1 MSRELDTKR
10 KKTSGSK
17 SSGSRTGGSRASEE
31 RSYGER
37 SSSQRTSSQ
46 RSSDQRSSSQR
57 TSGHRTSDQRTA
69 GHRTDQRTA
78 SHRTDQRTSGHRTS
92 DQYSY
97 SQRTSAEKNS
107 GRKPNK
113 RKKAKMVTFAVEA
126 LVLVVLLVILY
137 VLNRTELLSKVTYDN
152 KIVEQSVNELTEET
166 LETMEKYTN
175 IALFGLDTRQA
186 GSLGKGNRSDTIM
199 VASINNKTKDVKIVS
214 LYRDSYLNLA
224 NDKYKKCNEAYSIGG
239 PDQAVAMMNM
249 NLDLKIDYYMSV
261 DFLAVS
267 EVVDLMGGIEID
279 VDEYEIGH
287 LNNYTV
293 ETSKVTGKKTAK
305 LKSTGLQTLD
315 GVQATSYC
323 RIRYTKGDDFKRTER
338 QREVLETIANKA
350 KTLSPTKL
358 DEIVKAVFPM
368 CATNMTVD
376 QLLSIAADGLSYNIV
391 ETSGFP
397 FDLVTDSVG
406 SAGSCVIPKDMEANV
421 TQLHQ
426 FLFNE
431 TDYEPSTKVKEI
443 SDRIKND
450 TGVY

>member
-10 KKTSGSK
+10 KKTSGSR
-17 SSGSRTGGSRASEE
+17 SAGSRTNGSRASAD
-31 RSYGER
+31 RMNGDR
-37 SSSQRTSSQ
+37 N
-46 RSSDQRSSSQR
+46 
-57 TSGHRTSDQRTA
+57 SGHRTSDQRS
-69 GHRTDQRTA
+69 A
-78 SHRTDQRTSGHRTS
+78 SHRTS
-92 DQYSY
+92 DQRSAGHKT
-97 SQRTSAEKNS
+97 SDQRTAAYRTSDQRSTSHRTSGTRNS
-107 GRKPNK
+107 GNRTPK

-126 LVLVVLLVILY
+126 LILVVLLAVLY
-137 VLNRTELLSKVTYDN
+137 VINRTELLSKVNFDE
-152 KIVEQSVNELTEET
+152 KVVEQSVNDLTEET
-166 LETMEKYTN
+166 LQTMEKYTN

-214 LYRDSYLNLA
+214 VYRDSYLNLA
-224 NDKYKKCNEAYSIGG
+224 NDKYRKCNEAYSIGG
-239 PDQAVAMMNM
+239 PDQAVAMLNM

-261 DFLAVS
+261 DFMAVS
-267 EVVDLMGGIEID
+267 EVVDLMGGIDID

-293 ETSKVTGKKTAK
+293 ETSKVTGKKTTK
-305 LKSTGLQTLD
+305 LKTTGLQTLD

-338 QREVLETIANKA
+338 QREVLQTIANKA

-358 DEIVKAVFPM
+358 DEIVKKVFPM

-376 QLLSIAADGLSYNIV
+376 QLLAIAADGLSYNIV

-397 FDLVTDSVG
+397 FDLVADSVG

-421 TQLHQ
+421 AQLHE
-426 FLFNE
+426 LLYNE
-431 TDYEPSTKVKEI
+431 KDYTPTAKVKEI